1 MGTPL
6 RRKPPALESL
16 GDVKIVFFPQTA
28 SSRMAEAEL
37 HKERLQALA
46 EKRKRQAEIDG
57 KRRQL
62 EDLILQLQHLKS
74 KATRERW
81 LLQGAPAASKEE
93 EDARRRQSEED
104 ELQVKKLEDNIHR
117 LEGEIYQLEREES
130 QISAKEQVLRE
141 KLRETEKS
149 FEDLQKSLLKQDGDA
164 VNYIYSQ
171 IPDFPEHY
179 SQRPEVA
186 SGDGRNPRKTAM
198 YAMEINVEKDRQTGE
213 TKILSTS
220 AVSPEDVHQRG
231 VKVYDDGRKVVYEV
245 RSGGAPT
252 LENGVHPWSS
262 TDVDELMQRVG
273 QSQTKG
279 DSGSPRVLAT
289 TSGGYP
295 GPKEQ
300 MVHKEAKLEMVRNP
314 HGRLVAGDPKYGDE
328 VTEVPVATSE
338 KPVTMIFMGY
348 HNVEDEEETKKL
360 LGFDGTIKAEIVLI
374 DEDDEKSLREKTVTD
389 ISTMDG
395 NAADL
400 VSGRPLSDT
409 TELSSES
416 KDESSAKEAQ
426 PAGPEDVFSG
436 LLTAENV
443 SSSCNPSKALHTA
456 LKSSS
461 RTIED
466 DTELKKERPLKSV
479 SFFDSVSVTTGS
491 KRKMECESPFS
502 ESQSENQHNCI
513 PSSGQNGMKNRHE
526 SLDSDVAK
534 EIRYLDEVLEAN
546 CCDSVTES
554 TLNGTSSPEPNAIN
568 IEGSGPS
575 VHVSGGSSPFTNEVI
590 LVERRPMPLLE
601 NQDSSQVKPNG
612 HSGIDEQDY
621 KKLSGE
627 PVLTTIKKEARFELR
642 AFQEEKKPSKLFD
655 SSLEKECIRVKK
667 IRPSEEIAE
676 LERERRELIKSQAVK
691 KNPGIA
697 AKWWNPPQE
706 KTVEE
711 QLDADQLE
719 SYKKYEERKQ
729 KKPEILH
736 VPQTSPKQTV
746 ASIVPPEPTT
756 VKKED
761 IVTKQI
767 DFSTARKQF
776 LLMENSKQP
785 VAPKRTVAP
794 KLYSAKPFSRAPEVT
809 HVEKATSSITVE
821 SPVKGQVK
829 PVHEE
834 VSEVTTVKAE
844 KIYCIP
850 EDTDVK
856 ESSTPSDVK
865 ESNKDWMEDGDFTC
879 ARAVM
884 TILKDEDSEIYTLQ
898 QSVNTSYHP
907 EEIDSGLDDL
917 SLRSQDTTVLETLSN
932 DFSMDNVSDS
942 GASNETMNAFLENS
956 LGDFS
961 FPSTPQVTTPVDG
974 KMEGGA
980 KSPNEHSVSVLQSS
994 YQGAILTEDQLEYH
1008 AGILVQNA
1016 IQQAIAQQTNE
1027 LEAQQLTPALSTEK
1041 HVEVTENP
1049 FSSSEEKSNFET
1061 PQVSSPLQQK
1071 TDNEPSQ
1078 LSTAMQ
1084 ENRDVEPCQVS
1095 PLMQEKRGQAPKIT
1109 VETTVDAT
1117 ETITPLVIGSNQSPP
1132 KNDRQEFSYFS
1143 KYSQA
1148 AELRSTASATRAQET
1163 EVSAG
1168 PFKLRS
1174 KKQRTL
1180 SMIEEEIRAAQE
1192 REEELRRQ
1200 RQSLSTAPSP
1210 IKKSGSLPAR
1220 LTLTGKTAP
1229 GKIEKIRSVPP
1240 TSPSSEGPLPSP
1252 LSDQGSDE
1260 SGGSQRPKNFMQ
1272 TLMEDFETHKV
1283 KRREKVEDASV
1294 LEATRVTRR
1303 KSSMAL
1309 RWEAGIYA
1317 NQEEEEEEE

>member
-1 MGTPL
+1 
-6 RRKPPALESL
+6 
-16 GDVKIVFFPQTA
+16 
-28 SSRMAEAEL
+28 
-37 HKERLQALA
+37 
-46 EKRKRQAEIDG
+46 
-57 KRRQL
+57 
-62 EDLILQLQHLKS
+62 
-74 KATRERW
+74 
-81 LLQGAPAASKEE
+81 
-93 EDARRRQSEED
+93 
-104 ELQVKKLEDNIHR
+104 
-117 LEGEIYQLEREES
+117 
-130 QISAKEQVLRE
+130 
-141 KLRETEKS
+141 
-149 FEDLQKSLLKQDGDA
+149 
-164 VNYIYSQ
+164 
-171 IPDFPEHY
+171 
-179 SQRPEVA
+179 
-186 SGDGRNPRKTAM
+186 
-198 YAMEINVEKDRQTGE
+198 
-213 TKILSTS
+213 
-220 AVSPEDVHQRG
+220 
-231 VKVYDDGRKVVYEV
+231 
-245 RSGGAPT
+245 
-252 LENGVHPWSS
+252 
-262 TDVDELMQRVG
+262 
-273 QSQTKG
+273 
-279 DSGSPRVLAT
+279 
-289 TSGGYP
+289 
-295 GPKEQ
+295 
-300 MVHKEAKLEMVRNP
+300 
-314 HGRLVAGDPKYGDE
+314 
-328 VTEVPVATSE
+328 
-338 KPVTMIFMGY
+338 
-348 HNVEDEEETKKL
+348 
-360 LGFDGTIKAEIVLI
+360 
-374 DEDDEKSLREKTVTD
+374 
-389 ISTMDG
+389 
-395 NAADL
+395 
-400 VSGRPLSDT
+400 
-409 TELSSES
+409 
-416 KDESSAKEAQ
+416 
-426 PAGPEDVFSG
+426 
-436 LLTAENV
+436 
-443 SSSCNPSKALHTA
+443 
-456 LKSSS
+456 
-461 RTIED
+461 
-466 DTELKKERPLKSV
+466 
-479 SFFDSVSVTTGS
+479 
-491 KRKMECESPFS
+491 MECESPFS

-554 TLNGTSSPEPNAIN
+554 TLNGTSSPEPNAVN

-575 VHVSGGSSPFTNEVI
+575 VHVS
-590 LVERRPMPLLE
+590 
-601 NQDSSQVKPNG
+601 
-612 HSGIDEQDY
+612 DEQDY

-711 QLDADQLE
+711 QLDAEQLE

-756 VKKED
+756 VNKED

-821 SPVKGQVK
+821 SPIKGQVK
-829 PVHEE
+829 PDHEE
-834 VSEVTTVKAE
+834 V
-844 KIYCIP
+844 
-850 EDTDVK
+850 
-856 ESSTPSDVK
+856 
-865 ESNKDWMEDGDFTC
+865 NGDFTC

-932 DFSMDNVSDS
+932 DFSMDNVSDR
-942 GASNETMNAFLENS
+942 
-956 LGDFS
+956 
-961 FPSTPQVTTPVDG
+961 
-974 KMEGGA
+974 GA

-1041 HVEVTENP
+1041 HAEVTENP
-1049 FSSSEEKSNFET
+1049 FSSSEVKSHFET

-1078 LSTAMQ
+1078 LSTSMQ
-1084 ENRDVEPCQVS
+1084 ENRYVEPC
-1095 PLMQEKRGQAPKIT
+1095 
-1109 VETTVDAT
+1109 
-1117 ETITPLVIGSNQSPP
+1117 QSPP

-1260 SGGSQRPKNFMQ
+1260 SGSSQRPKNFMQ

-1317 NQEEEEEEE
+1317 NQEEEEEEEE